1 MKQYLAPL
9 RWTLIVGMSA
19 GLLALILLTTTVW
32 SKPVFAAASTTDLR
46 NVGAAPVA
54 AETIYVV
61 RRGDTLYSIA
71 RRFGTMVNAIVSL
84 NGLTNPNMI
93 YVGQRLRIPDGST
106 TPPTPMTPT
115 PTAPPPT
122 APPPTTPTPTPAGT
136 DVWSP
141 PTSPIELFSPVAAGI
156 YHSPIE
162 IIGFSQTFEGNVNV
176 RLTDVNGNV
185 LAERNTIGG
194 SVDGFD
200 FFHTYIR
207 FTVTDPIDATLE
219 VFDISANDG
228 SEISKVE
235 IPLVLRPGQRVIDV
249 NTPAVGAAICNPVV
263 VSGYANTFEANVVVD
278 LRQRNNTVIDQI
290 SAQGGNLG
298 VYANFTAAIANIVGA
313 PQPRLISAYEGDAAG
328 LGLIDQTVI
337 PVTLYPVNRGPC
349 P

>member
-1 MKQYLAPL
+1 MKQHLALSRWPL
-9 RWTLIVGMSA
+9 IIVMSA
-19 GLLALILLTTTVW
+19 GLLGLLLLTTTLS
-32 SKPVFAAASTTDLR
+32 SKSVFAAASTTDLR
-46 NVGAAPVA
+46 NVDAAPVA

-71 RRFGTMVNAIVSL
+71 RRLGTTVDAIMRL
-84 NGLTNPNMI
+84 NGLTNPNVI
-93 YVGQRLRIPDGST
+93 YVGQRLRIPDGAT
-106 TPPTPMTPT
+106 TPPPVTPT
-115 PTAPPPT
+115 PTTPPPM
-122 APPPTTPTPTPAGT
+122 TPTPTPAGT

-207 FTVTDPIDATLE
+207 FTVTDPIDATLA

-228 SEISKVE
+228 NEISKVE

-263 VSGYANTFEANVVVD
+263 VSGYSNTFEANVVVD

-298 VYANFTAAIANIVGA
+298 IYANFTAAIADAVSA
-313 PQPRLISAYEGDAAG
+313 PQPRLVSAYEGDAAG
-328 LGLIDQTVI
+328 FGLIDQTVI
-337 PVTLYPVNRGPC
+337 PVTLYPANSGPC